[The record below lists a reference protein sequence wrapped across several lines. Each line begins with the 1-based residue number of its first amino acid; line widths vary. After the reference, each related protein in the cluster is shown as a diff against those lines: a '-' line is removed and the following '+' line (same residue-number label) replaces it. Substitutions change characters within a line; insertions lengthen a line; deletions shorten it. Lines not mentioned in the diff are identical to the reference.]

1 MDLITVW
8 NPQRHMYEMR
18 SKSGKVCIETGKC
31 MKTKQREKLEEVG
44 EKLEE
49 VGAGVKLYQLTDSDM
64 KKTRKKNSTKL
75 HNILANAKAVSGS
88 GLMIL

>member
-8 NPQRHMYEMR
+8 NPQRHMYEMK

-31 MKTKQREKLEEVG
+31 MKTKQR

>member
-31 MKTKQREKLEEVG
+31 MKTKQR

>member
-8 NPQRHMYEMR
+8 NPQRHIYEMR

-31 MKTKQREKLEEVG
+31 MKTKQR

>member
-8 NPQRHMYEMR
+8 NPQRHMYEMK

-31 MKTKQREKLEEVG
+31 MKTKQQENLED
-44 EKLEE
+44 

>member
-8 NPQRHMYEMR
+8 NPQRHMYELR

-31 MKTKQREKLEEVG
+31 MKTKQR

>member
-18 SKSGKVCIETGKC
+18 SKSEKVCIETGKC
-31 MKTKQREKLEEVG
+31 MKTKQR

>member
-18 SKSGKVCIETGKC
+18 SKSGKTCIETGKC
-31 MKTKQREKLEEVG
+31 MKTKERV
-44 EKLEE
+44 EE
-49 VGAGVKLYQLTDSDM
+49 VGAGVKIYQLTESDI
-64 KKTRKKNSTKL
+64 KKQKNRKNSKL
-75 HNILANAKAVSGS
+75 DSILANAKAVSGS

>member
-18 SKSGKVCIETGKC
+18 SKSGKTCLETGKC
-31 MKTKQREKLEEVG
+31 MKTKQKV
-44 EKLEE
+44 EE
-49 VGAGVKLYQLTDSDM
+49 VGAGVKIYQLTE
-64 KKTRKKNSTKL
+64 KQKNRKNRNTKL
-75 HNILANAKAVSGS
+75 DSILANAKAINGS